1 MRSGLRASEEAVR
14 RWFAAALLA
23 RPKAHIVIT
32 ADHALTAVQ
41 ALVRWDAGWFATREL
56 ADRKAT
62 GLPPD
67 SRAAVIKGQTN
78 DLVAVIA
85 EVESALNVR
94 VLGPTD
100 GQAII
105 LADRKDGAALAAQLH
120 AITSSRSAKAA
131 LGVVHVYLDPRDVS

>member
-1 MRSGLRASEEAVR
+1 
-14 RWFAAALLA
+14 LA

-67 SRAAVIKGQTN
+67 SRAAVIKGETN
-78 DLVAVIA
+78 DVLAVIA
-85 EVESALNVR
+85 AVESELNVR
-94 VLGPTD
+94 ILGPTD

-105 LADRKDGAALAAQLH
+105 LTDRKSGSSLADLLH
-120 AITSSRSAKAA
+120 TVTASRSAKAA
-131 LGVVHVYLDPRDVS
+131 LGVVHCHLDPRDITQIQP